1 MPGYPFCIPLFC
13 KLGCNYNPKT
23 IAMLLFADFELD
35 KILKGEEE
43 WLFLFEIAFRTILMF
58 VAILITLAIL
68 GKRGVKQLSVFEL
81 VIIIS
86 LGSAAG
92 DPMFYKEVGIL
103 SAFTVFIFIILCY
116 KLTTYLALKSDKFE
130 KMIEGKPI
138 CLVKDGRFSITN
150 FNNEPLGYDEFF
162 AEMRQ
167 YSVSHLGQI
176 EMALI
181 EVSGEISLYY
191 YRDGEVK
198 YGLPILPHL
207 YEEQHCQILKEDV
220 YSCAFCGNTERIE
233 ETDKHL
239 CSVCSKDKWVKSIN
253 NTRIT

>member
-1 MPGYPFCIPLFC
+1 
-13 KLGCNYNPKT
+13 
-23 IAMLLFADFELD
+23 MLLFTAFELD
-35 KILKGEEE
+35 KILRGDEE
-43 WLFLFEIAFRTILMF
+43 WIFLLEIAGRTIVMF
-58 VAILITLAIL
+58 VSILIALAIL

-92 DPMFYKEVGIL
+92 DPMFYKEVGLLNAI
-103 SAFTVFIFIILCY
+103 TVFIVVILCY
-116 KLTTYLALKSDKFE
+116 KLTTYIVFKSERIE
-130 KMIEGKPI
+130 KMIEGSPI
-138 CLVKDGRFSITN
+138 CLVKDGRFSIGN
-150 FNNEPLGYDEFF
+150 FKNEPLGYDEFF
-162 AEMRQ
+162 GEMRQ

-181 EVSGEISLYY
+181 EISGEISLYY
-191 YRDGEVK
+191 YKDEDVK

-207 YEEQHCQILKEDV
+207 YEEQHSQIMKEGI
-220 YSCAFCGNTERIE
+220 YSCAFCGNTETIE

-239 CSVCSKDKWVKSIN
+239 CGVCSKEKWVRSIN

>member
-1 MPGYPFCIPLFC
+1 
-13 KLGCNYNPKT
+13 
-23 IAMLLFADFELD
+23 MLLFAASELV
-35 KILKGEEE
+35 KALKGGEE
-43 WLFLFEIAFRTILMF
+43 WVFLLEIALRTIVMF
-58 VAILITLAIL
+58 VAILIALAIL

-103 SAFTVFIFIILCY
+103 SAFTVFIVVILCY
-116 KLTTYLALKSDKFE
+116 KCTTYLVFKSKRIE
-130 KMIEGKPI
+130 KMIEGTPI
-138 CLVKDGRFSITN
+138 CLIRDGRFSIHN
-150 FNNEPLGYDEFF
+150 FKNEPLGYDEFF
-162 AEMRQ
+162 GEMRQ

-176 EMALI
+176 ELALI
-181 EVSGEISLYY
+181 EISGEISLYY
-191 YRDGEVK
+191 YKDKDVK

-207 YEEQHCQILKEDV
+207 YEEQHVQIMKEDI
-220 YSCAFCGNTERIE
+220 YSCAFCGNTETIA

-239 CSVCSKDKWVKSIN
+239 CPVCSKDKWVKSIS

>member
-1 MPGYPFCIPLFC
+1 
-13 KLGCNYNPKT
+13 
-23 IAMLLFADFELD
+23 MLLFAAFELD

-43 WLFLFEIAFRTILMF
+43 WLFLFEIAFRTVLMF

-103 SAFTVFIFIILCY
+103 SAFTVFIFIIICY
-116 KLTTYLALKSDKFE
+116 KLTTYLALKSDRFE

-150 FNNEPLGYDEFF
+150 FKNEPLGYDEFF

-167 YSVSHLGQI
+167 YSISHLGQI

-191 YRDGEVK
+191 YRDEEVK

-207 YEEQHCQILKEDV
+207 YEEQHFQVLKEDI
-220 YSCAFCGNTERIE
+220 YSCAFCGNTETIE
-233 ETDKHL
+233 KTDKRL

-253 NTRIT
+253 TTRIT

>member
-1 MPGYPFCIPLFC
+1 
-13 KLGCNYNPKT
+13 
-23 IAMLLFADFELD
+23 MLLVAPFELG

-43 WLFLFEIAFRTILMF
+43 WIFLIEIALRTIIMF

-116 KLTTYLALKSDKFE
+116 KLTTFLALKSDKFE

-138 CLVKDGRFSITN
+138 CLVKNGRFSITN
-150 FNNEPLGYDEFF
+150 FKNEPLGYDEFF

-167 YSVSHLGQI
+167 HSISHLGQI

-191 YRDGEVK
+191 YKDEEVK
-198 YGLPILPHL
+198 FGLPILPHL
-207 YEEQHCQILKEDV
+207 YEEQHAQIMRKDI
-220 YSCAFCGNTERIE
+220 YSCSFCGNTETIE

-239 CSVCSKDKWVKSIN
+239 CSTCSKDKWVKSIN

>member
-1 MPGYPFCIPLFC
+1 
-13 KLGCNYNPKT
+13 
-23 IAMLLFADFELD
+23 MLLFAEFELD
-35 KILKGEEE
+35 KILKGDEE
-43 WLFLFEIAFRTILMF
+43 WVFLLEIAMRTIVMF
-58 VAILITLAIL
+58 LSILIALAIL

-92 DPMFYKEVGIL
+92 DPMFYKEVGLLNAI
-103 SAFTVFIFIILCY
+103 TVFIVVILCY
-116 KLTTYLALKSDKFE
+116 KLTTYIVFKSERIE
-130 KMIEGKPI
+130 KMIEGSPI
-138 CLVKDGRFSITN
+138 CLIRDGRFSINN
-150 FNNEPLGYDEFF
+150 FKNEPLGYDEFF

-191 YRDGEVK
+191 YRDEDVK
-198 YGLPILPHL
+198 FGLPILPHL
-207 YEEQHCQILKEDV
+207 YEEQHGQILKEDV

>member
-1 MPGYPFCIPLFC
+1 
-13 KLGCNYNPKT
+13 
-23 IAMLLFADFELD
+23 MLLFAEFELD
-35 KILKGEEE
+35 KILKGDEE
-43 WLFLFEIAFRTILMF
+43 WVFLLEIAMRTIVMF
-58 VAILITLAIL
+58 LSILIALAIL

-92 DPMFYKEVGIL
+92 DPMFYKEVGLLNAI
-103 SAFTVFIFIILCY
+103 TVFIVVILCY
-116 KLTTYLALKSDKFE
+116 KLTTYIVFKSERIE
-130 KMIEGKPI
+130 KMIEGSPI
-138 CLVKDGRFSITN
+138 CLIRDGRFSINN
-150 FNNEPLGYDEFF
+150 FKNEPLGYDEFF

-191 YRDGEVK
+191 YRDEDVK
-198 YGLPILPHL
+198 FGLPILPHL
-207 YEEQHCQILKEDV
+207 YEEQHGQILKEDV

-239 CSVCSKDKWVKSIN
+239 CSVCNKDKWVKSIN

>member
-1 MPGYPFCIPLFC
+1 
-13 KLGCNYNPKT
+13 
-23 IAMLLFADFELD
+23 MLLSTVIEFEKL
-35 KILKGEEE
+35 LKGDED
-43 WLFLFEIAFRTILMF
+43 WTFLFEIAIRTVVMY
-58 VAILITLAIL
+58 VAILVALAIL

-103 SAFTVFIFIILCY
+103 SAFTVFTIIILCY
-116 KLTTYLALKSDKFE
+116 KFTTYLVFKSDRIE
-130 KMIEGKPI
+130 KMIEGTPI
-138 CLVKDGRFSITN
+138 CLVKDGRFSINN
-150 FNNEPLGYDEFF
+150 FKKEPIGYDEFF

-181 EVSGEISLYY
+181 EISGEISLYY
-191 YRDGEVK
+191 YKDEEVG

-207 YEEQHCQILKEDV
+207 YADKLCTIAKKDV
-220 YSCAFCGNTERIE
+220 YSCSFCGNTETIE
-233 ETDKHL
+233 PTPQHY
-239 CSVCSKDKWVKSIN
+239 CGYCGKDKWVKAIN

>member
-1 MPGYPFCIPLFC
+1 
-13 KLGCNYNPKT
+13 
-23 IAMLLFADFELD
+23 MLLVAESELI
-35 KILKGEEE
+35 KVLKGEEE
-43 WLFLFEIAFRTILMF
+43 WIFLLEIAIRTIVMF
-58 VAILITLAIL
+58 VAILIALAIL

-103 SAFTVFIFIILCY
+103 SAFTVFIVVILCY
-116 KLTTYLALKSDKFE
+116 KCTTYLVFKSERIE
-130 KMIEGKPI
+130 KMIEGTPI
-138 CLVKDGRFSITN
+138 CLVRDGRFSITN
-150 FNNEPLGYDEFF
+150 FKNEPIGYDEFF
-162 AEMRQ
+162 GEMRQ

-176 EMALI
+176 ELALI
-181 EVSGEISLYY
+181 EISGEISLYY
-191 YRDGEVK
+191 YKDEDVR

-207 YEEQHCQILKEDV
+207 YEEQHIQIMKEDV
-220 YSCAFCGNTERIE
+220 YSCAFCGTTETIE

-239 CSVCSKDKWVKSIN
+239 CNTCSKDKWVKSIN